1 MNRTPQELLAGVG
14 PRVDVEALI
23 AHCLPRGELVDPSE
37 LAKNLREWFAENA
50 PVQQALTEADITG
63 LLPDWRD
70 EWDKGI
76 YGMWV
81 ARAVERAH
89 GIMADP

>member
-23 AHCLPRGELVDPSE
+23 AHCLPSSELVDPSE
-37 LAKNLREWFAENA
+37 LANNLRAWFAENA

-63 LLPDWRD
+63 LLPDWRR
-70 EWDKGI
+70 EWDKDI

-89 GIMADP
+89 GIMAAP